1 LPSFNQIW
9 GFSTDEKPNFMEI
22 HPVTAALT
30 CADRRTDMTT
40 VIGAF
45 CDHVNVPKNP
55 TKYTVYNPN
64 CLRGVTQSCLFAP
77 KSLTALHITMYF
89 LIQLCST
96 NHDPKYALSIG
107 RDP

>member
-1 LPSFNQIW
+1 
-9 GFSTDEKPNFMEI
+9 MEI

-30 CADRRTDMTT
+30 CADRTDTT
-40 VIGAF
+40 QVIGAF
-45 CDHVNVPKNP
+45 CNYVNVPKNSI
-55 TKYTVYNPN
+55 KYTVYNPN
-64 CLRGVTQSCLFAP
+64 CPRGVTQSCLFAP

-96 NHDPKYALSIG
+96 NHKPKYALFIG